1 MRSRDELV
9 RKMLDVDDEVS
20 RVSVALPARDW
31 EETVRKV
38 RALAI
43 LEGKLELLQWF
54 LISDE
59 RRIDA

>member
-20 RVSVALPARDW
+20 RVSVALLARDW